1 MNDSLKNLEGMD
13 IKSFQKHLISW
24 FEREKRDLPWRKS
37 NDPYK
42 IWVSEIMLQQTR
54 VDTVIPFYNNFIKR
68 FPTLKSLADANE
80 DEVLKAW
87 EGLGYY
93 SRARNLHSAVKEV
106 QEKYGGN
113 VPKTKKEIT
122 SLKGVGSYTAG
133 AILSIAYGLPEPA
146 VDGNVMRVLS
156 RILLIRKDISKPSAR
171 KIFEEA
177 AGQMISRDNPSAFNQ
192 GLMELGALICT
203 PTSPGCLLCP
213 VQKFCLACREGV
225 QEELPVKTKGNKQRR
240 VSLAAFILRDDEGKT
255 LIRKRP
261 DDGLLAKLWEFP
273 TIEPAFPILYEK
285 AEFVR
290 ILRKKMGI
298 EAEVERK
305 VGSIVHVFSH
315 LIWEIDVFEG
325 RLISFSEQGEH
336 SLRLVTKE
344 DIQNFAFPVP
354 YQKMVNRFYLKK
366 Q

>member
-1 MNDSLKNLEGMD
+1 MNDPLKHLEALD
-13 IKSFQKHLISW
+13 IQSFQKHLISW

-37 NDPYK
+37 KDPYK

-54 VDTVIPFYNNFIKR
+54 VDTVIPYFNNFIRK
-68 FPTLKSLADANE
+68 FPTLKSLAEADE

-93 SRARNLHSAVKEV
+93 SRARNLHAAVKEV
-106 QEKYGGN
+106 QEKYGGK

-122 SLKGVGSYTAG
+122 SLKGVGPYTAG
-133 AILSIAYGLPEPA
+133 AILSIAYGVPEPA

-156 RILLIRKDISKPSAR
+156 RILLIREDISKPSAR

-203 PTSPGCLLCP
+203 PVSPGCLLCP
-213 VQKFCLACREGV
+213 VQEFCLARREGV
-225 QEELPVKTKGNKQRR
+225 QEELPVKTRGQKQRR
-240 VSLAAFILRDDEGKT
+240 VSLAAFVLQDKEGRT

-261 DDGLLAKLWEFP
+261 EEGLLAKLWEFP
-273 TIEPAFPILYEK
+273 TIELAFPLLYDK
-285 AEFVR
+285 TEFIR
-290 ILRKKMGI
+290 ILREKMGI
-298 EAEVERK
+298 EAEVEQKAGR
-305 VGSIVHVFSH
+305 IVHVFSH
-315 LIWEIDVFEG
+315 LIWEIDVFAG
-325 RLISFSEQGEH
+325 RLISYSKQDEH
-336 SLRLVTKE
+336 SVRLVSKE

-354 YQKMVNRFYLKK
+354 YQKMVNRFYLKE